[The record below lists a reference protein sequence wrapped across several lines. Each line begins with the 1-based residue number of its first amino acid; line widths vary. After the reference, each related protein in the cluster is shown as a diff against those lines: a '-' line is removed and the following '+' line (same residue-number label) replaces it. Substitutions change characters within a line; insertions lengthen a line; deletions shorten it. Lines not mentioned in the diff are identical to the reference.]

1 MLRSQRYSDLVF
13 KNVTA
18 MSDAKSDTPKRYK
31 SLCKRAGGIFRT
43 VGLIQF
49 MAFIEAKSAKE
60 DHYKFLADH
69 LRRELKDLNLVPDYA
84 PAKCMETIRGMQLPA
99 YMHISR
105 SVLQLLQWHKRI
117 AEIMIEG
124 DSHDS
129 DDKE

>member
-13 KNVTA
+13 KNITA
-18 MSDAKSDTPKRYK
+18 MSNAEGETSKKYK

-60 DHYKFLADH
+60 DNYKILAEH
-69 LRRELKDLNLVPDYA
+69 LRRELKELNLVQDYS
-84 PAKCMETIRGMQLPA
+84 PLKFMEAIREMSLPA

-124 DSHDS
+124 DSHDCE
-129 DDKE
+129 DKE